1 MRPRAVLVGPPGAGK
16 STVGRALAARLGAE
30 FRDTDDDVERS
41 SGKAIADIFVDDGEE
56 AFRALESEALRNVL
70 TSSDGVVSLG
80 GGVVM
85 RSGNRDLLAGHTIVW
100 LDVTLSEAVRRVGM
114 GTARPLLMGNVRG
127 RLMELMNERAPIY
140 AALATL
146 RVDTTGRT
154 VQDVVDEIVEGLTN
168 A

>member
-1 MRPRAVLVGPPGAGK
+1 M
-16 STVGRALAARLGAE
+16 GRALAARLGAE

-154 VQDVVDEIVEGLTN
+154 VEDVVDEIVEGLTN